1 MVISLGILRIQILYL
16 CPAKC
21 ILWSAWAS
29 KLKVENCPMAC
40 VKYCKHPD
48 GGLRFEEHSTNVAL
62 ICHLRR
68 ALPEK
73 LNSTSIKESS
83 DGSIST

>member
-1 MVISLGILRIQILYL
+1 MDISLGILCMQILYL

-48 GGLRFEEHSTNVAL
+48 GGLKFEEHSTNVFL
-62 ICHLRR
+62 ICHLLR
-68 ALPEK
+68 ALPAK
-73 LNSTSIKESS
+73 LNSTWIKDSS
-83 DGSIST
+83 VGSKST